1 MSAKTN
7 VVAADNDEHGG
18 VALSSSAL
26 FMEKDEALRLLEQIS
41 AAEDG
46 GGGEAAVAKFA
57 AILDGYLELPIVLD
71 PHLESMMEKLSPPAR
86 ELLIT
91 CSPQVPD
98 DAYPFQVYRHCKFN
112 CICRAIY
119 QLCRVRGYKHVR
131 KLLPHEASD
140 LEPVLFTLQ
149 CQDRSDSSTWESRYV
164 LLLWLSMLVLIP
176 FDIGTIDSSTTS
188 TLTCTVVHLCRSY
201 LSDAALTR
209 EAAAVCLG
217 SLLTRPDMNTAP
229 LDNFIQWC
237 TEVLGVEG
245 HQQDNSTAQ
254 TFKISGIL
262 LPLAYIFKAGDRESL
277 RQLAP
282 GLVCPLVKMVE
293 MDQHRRT
300 LTRKL
305 CVKLFQR
312 IGLSFL
318 PPRIVSWRYCRGKRS
333 LLQNLAGPS
342 TEEQKLSSPFEASI
356 CEGDGG
362 ADDENEEE
370 EFPTELGKVP
380 SYHMTY
386 LGADYATIPFSLI
399 FATYISFDCCTERL
413 SLVACPY

>member
-1 MSAKTN
+1 MSAKAN
-7 VVAADNDEHGG
+7 VVPADNDEHQG
-18 VALSSSAL
+18 VALSSSA
-26 FMEKDEALRLLEQIS
+26 FFIEKDETLHLLEQIS
-41 AAEDG
+41 ASGDG
-46 GGGEAAVAKFA
+46 GGGEAAIEKFS

-71 PHLESMMEKLSPPAR
+71 PHLESMMEKLSPRAR

-91 CSPQVPD
+91 CSTQAHD
-98 DAYPFQVYRHCKFN
+98 DTYPFQVYRHCEFN

-119 QLCRVRGYKHVR
+119 HLCRVRGYKYVR

-149 CQDRSDSSTWESRYV
+149 CQDRSDSSTWENRYV

-176 FDIGTIDSSTTS
+176 FDIGTIDSSTKS

-201 LSDAALTR
+201 LSDAALTH

-217 SLLTRPDMNTAP
+217 SLLTRPDMSTAP
-229 LDNFIQWC
+229 LGAFMQWC
-237 TEVLGVEG
+237 TDVLGVEG
-245 HQQDNSTAQ
+245 HEKDNSAAQ

-262 LPLAYIFKAGDRESL
+262 LSLAYIFKAGDRKSL

-293 MDQHRRT
+293 MDPHRRT

-333 LLQNLAGPS
+333 LLQNLAGSPP
-342 TEEQKLSSPFEASI
+342 TEEQNVSSSFEASI
-356 CEGDGG
+356 CKGGGG
-362 ADDENEEE
+362 ADDENEDEE
-370 EFPTELGKVP
+370 EFPPELGKVP
-380 SYHMTY
+380 SCRMAF
-386 LGADYATIPFSLI
+386 LGADYVTIPFSVI
-399 FATYISFDCCTERL
+399 IAT
-413 SLVACPY
+413 